1 MDTKTFT
8 CIHRN
13 LQVGNPS
20 FSDSGGDSFNGCA
33 DRVEEGGQ
41 FSRSLR
47 LPSLLLHE
55 SREGNDISIERASFG
70 HGDELNWFFELVCRA
85 TYSC

>member
-1 MDTKTFT
+1 MQQ
-8 CIHRN
+8 H

-20 FSDSGGDSFNGCA
+20 FPDGGGDGFDSCA
-33 DRVEEGGQ
+33 DGVEEGCQ

-70 HGDELNWFFELVCRA
+70 HGDELYWFFELVCRA